1 MHQVIISG
9 NVSFRGELKEFS
21 KPDGTISTVINFSVA
36 IHEGKKTTFLDCE
49 AFNGLSKI
57 IKKHVN
63 VGDRVAVIGKI
74 NVNTFPTENGKKT
87 AYRIR
92 ANEVDFMNNNP
103 KAKDTD
109 TEETVQGNSET
120 KAETTGKR
128 KRLLAPMQ
136 RL

>member
-21 KPDGTISTVINFSVA
+21 KPDGSTSTVINFSVA
-36 IHEGKKTTFLDCE
+36 IHEGRKTTFLDCE
-49 AFNGLSKI
+49 AFNGLSKT

-74 NVNTFPTENGKKT
+74 IVNTFPTENGKKT

-92 ANEVDFMNNNP
+92 ANEVDFMNNKP
-103 KAKDTD
+103 KVKDTE
-109 TEETVQGNSET
+109 TEETVEGNSET
-120 KAETTGKR
+120 KTTGKR
-128 KRLLAPMQ
+128 KRLLASVQ